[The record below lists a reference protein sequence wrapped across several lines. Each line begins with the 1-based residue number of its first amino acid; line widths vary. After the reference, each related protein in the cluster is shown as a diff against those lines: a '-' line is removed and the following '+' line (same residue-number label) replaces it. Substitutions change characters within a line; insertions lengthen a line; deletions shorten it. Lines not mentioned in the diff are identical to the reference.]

1 MRGRLVGLFIGC
13 LLLVPLAG
21 TQIYQKYKPSVDWEQ
36 SSEGLTVHM
45 KEYGMDRVIG
55 FEEYAVG
62 VMAALLEPDTHEE
75 TIKTMAVVLRTYG
88 AYMRSDGKI
97 LDSQWMGQPWLSARE
112 RLIKGMDE
120 EKLRRAVRETEV
132 CKILWD
138 GKPILPL
145 FYALGNGWS
154 RSFSDVWG
162 GDLPYL
168 TNVESV
174 WDKSS
179 ENYMDRIFLHRRR
192 IIEAF
197 GDVDGT
203 KIQWDQLS
211 EGMVQIVEKDRGG
224 YIRQIQFG
232 GQIYSGEDFRC
243 RLGLPS
249 ACFDYVIKNDGMEFT
264 CYGRGHGV
272 GLSIYGANAM
282 AEEGKSWKEIIS
294 WYFPGTSV

>member
-1 MRGRLVGLFIGC
+1 MRLRWLFIGC
-13 LLLVPLAG
+13 LLIIPFVG
-21 TQIYQKYKPSVDWEQ
+21 TQIYQKYKPSANWEQ
-36 SSEGLTVHM
+36 SAGGLTVHM

-55 FEEYAVG
+55 FDEYAVG
-62 VMAALLEPDTHEE
+62 VMAALLEPDSHEE
-75 TIKTMAVVLRTYG
+75 TLKTMAVILRTY
-88 AYMRSDGKI
+88 ASYMGGEGKI

-112 RLIKGMDE
+112 RLAKGMNED
-120 EKLRRAVRETEV
+120 KLRKAVTETQG

-145 FYALGNGWS
+145 FYVLGNGWT
-154 RSFSDVWG
+154 RNFSDVWG
-162 GDLPYL
+162 GNLPYL
-168 TNVESV
+168 TSVESV
-174 WDKSS
+174 WDKGA
-179 ENYMDRIFLHRRR
+179 ENYMERIFLHRKR
-192 IIEAF
+192 IIGAL
-197 GDVDGT
+197 GGIDGT
-203 KIQWDQLS
+203 EIRWEQLS
-211 EGMVQIVEKDRGG
+211 EGMVQIAEKDSSG
-224 YIRQIQFG
+224 YVKLIQIG

-249 ACFDYVIKNDGMEFT
+249 ACFDYVIKNDGIEFT

>member
-1 MRGRLVGLFIGC
+1 MRLRWLFIGC
-13 LLLVPLAG
+13 LLVLPFAG
-21 TQIYQKYKPSVDWEQ
+21 TQIYQKYKPSVNWEQ
-36 SSEGLTVHM
+36 SAEGLTIHM

-55 FEEYAVG
+55 FDEYAVG
-62 VMAALLEPDTHEE
+62 VMAALLAPDTHEE
-75 TIKTMAVVLRTYG
+75 TMKTMAVILRTYA
-88 AYMRSDGKI
+88 AYMNREGKI

-112 RLIKGMDE
+112 RLAKGMDE
-120 EKLRRAVRETEV
+120 EKLRKAVAETEG

-154 RSFSDVWG
+154 RNFSDVWG
-162 GDLPYL
+162 GEIPYL
-168 TNVESV
+168 TRVESI
-174 WDKSS
+174 WDKAS
-179 ENYMDRIFLHRRR
+179 EDYMERRFLHRKR
-192 IIEAF
+192 IVEALSA
-197 GDVDGT
+197 VDGT
-203 KIQWDQLS
+203 ETQWEQLS
-211 EGMVQIVEKDRGG
+211 EGMVQIVEKDSSG
-224 YIRQIQFG
+224 YVKQIQIG

-249 ACFDYVIKNDGMEFT
+249 ACFDYVIKNDGIEFT

-282 AEEGKSWKEIIS
+282 AGEGKNWKEIIS